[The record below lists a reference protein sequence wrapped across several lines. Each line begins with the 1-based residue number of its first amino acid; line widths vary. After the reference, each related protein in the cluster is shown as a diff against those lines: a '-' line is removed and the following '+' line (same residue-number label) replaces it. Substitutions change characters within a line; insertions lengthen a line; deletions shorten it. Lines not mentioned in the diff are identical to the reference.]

1 MWVPQGIK
9 HSQGIAYI
17 NSTNPSSEI
26 LGETAATLAATSVI
40 FAEKDKAYSDKL
52 LAHAV
57 DLYTRATTYQGS
69 YMKSTHP
76 NLKFV
81 KEWYPSSIY
90 TDELG
95 WASAWLYVATK
106 DEKYR
111 TATDDWI
118 KKSLDHS
125 NEVSNSTAR
134 GIAILLNGYPSLVL
148 LG

>member
-1 MWVPQGIK
+1 MWVPKGIT

-76 NLKFV
+76 NLKTV
-81 KEWYPSSIY
+81 REWYPSSIF

-111 TATDDWI
+111 TATDEWI
-118 KKSLDHS
+118 KKSSDHS
-125 NEVSNSTAR
+125 DEVSNPTAHDP
-134 GIAILLNGYPSLVL
+134 AILLNEQFPLVL